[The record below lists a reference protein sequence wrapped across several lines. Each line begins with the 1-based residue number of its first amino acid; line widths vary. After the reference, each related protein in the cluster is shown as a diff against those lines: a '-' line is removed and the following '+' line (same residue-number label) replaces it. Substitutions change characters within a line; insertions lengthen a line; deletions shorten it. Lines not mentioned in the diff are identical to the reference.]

1 MLTVPLNVWCFYI
14 CHAVAFSSVIFKLG
28 GNFKQ
33 LLGLRDAPEFR
44 GSLSE
49 IIRIFW
55 LFPWRNRFWNSG
67 SSDRFWNK
75 YLMWTWD
82 YPEFCLTF
90 RQSEFVQ
97 YPFCNLENFRFP
109 FNLKLT
115 RNSSWL
121 TFFSRSLHFQNGIFP
136 EFNCNPSWDVYL
148 FKFSDQAN
156 LGIPFEENCILR
168 KLCESSVFLRGEPIY
183 NLNWF

>member
-14 CHAVAFSSVIFKLG
+14 CHVVAFSSVIFKLG

-55 LFPWRNRFWNSG
+55 LFLWRKRFWNSG
-67 SSDRFWNK
+67 SSDSFWNK
-75 YLMWTWD
+75 YLLWTWD
-82 YPEFCLTF
+82 YPEFRLTF
-90 RQSEFVQ
+90 RQSELVLQ

-115 RNSSWL
+115 RNSSWR
-121 TFFSRSLHFQNGIFP
+121 TFFPDHYISKMEFSRNLIATLVGMFIYSNFQIKP
-136 EFNCNPSWDVYL
+136 T
-148 FKFSDQAN
+148 
-156 LGIPFEENCILR
+156 
-168 KLCESSVFLRGEPIY
+168 
-183 NLNWF
+183 